1 MDDDTQVTGSQAP
14 AQADTVADQT
24 NEADIQVN
32 EAPEATQ
39 GEQTEVKA
47 EDTAEKLYAGKYK
60 SVEDLENAYKNAES
74 KLGQTTS
81 EKAEL
86 ARQLQGTFAEQEVAE
101 TQQLADS
108 GYEVDPVAQKIERL
122 ERNDAVS
129 RFIFSHPDADGVAVK
144 EILTTDPNIAQIG
157 SYDARLEYAYLKS
170 KALSSSKA
178 IAEAKK
184 SGASETQAKIV
195 EKQTA
200 QVEASRKTETTDERT
215 ELKNR
220 MAQGGSDGDA
230 ARREY
235 IRKYLV

>member
-1 MDDDTQVTGSQAP
+1 MDETQVNGNEAPAQDTADTQV
-14 AQADTVADQT
+14 
-24 NEADIQVN
+24 NEADVQVDG
-32 EAPEATQ
+32 APEATQ
-39 GEQTEVKA
+39 GEETEVKA

-60 SVEDLENAYKNAES
+60 TVADLEKAYKNAES

-86 ARQLQGTFAEQEVAE
+86 ARELQGTFAQQEAE
-101 TQQLADS
+101 NAQQLEAN
-108 GYEVDPVAQKIERL
+108 GYEVDPVVQKVERL

-129 RFIFSHPDADGVAVK
+129 RFIFSHPDADGAAMNKV
-144 EILTTDPNIAQIG
+144 LTTDPNIAQIQ

-170 KALSSSKA
+170 QNMSTSKA

-184 SGASETQAKIV
+184 TAATETQAKIV
-195 EKQTA
+195 EKQAA
-200 QVEASRKTETTDERT
+200 QVESSRKAETTDEKT
-215 ELKNR
+215 ELKER
-220 MAQGGSDGDA
+220 MARGGSDGDA